1 MLEINIPVEKR
12 LEAAS
17 RYYSLSSEVE
27 SQSWIDVFLQI
38 ESDSTFGIPE
48 LLVLLDPKFYSELD
62 AKDPRGERAFK
73 TAKDIRKCRSQDL
86 WGYACPFTD
95 VEVHIDH
102 TFPRAKGG
110 VTHPQNAMYL
120 CGEHNRAKSTDIH
133 MIPWEGFTKANLWIQ
148 QSLKHLI
155 SSAARTTNENLY
167 FPEKQLLRGI

>member
-1 MLEINIPVEKR
+1 MSETDIPIKER

-17 RYYSLSSEVE
+17 RYYSFLSAIRN
-27 SQSWIDVFLQI
+27 QSWIDSFL
-38 ESDSTFGIPE
+38 EVEASSTFGIPE
-48 LLVLLDPKFYSELD
+48 LLVLLDPKYYSELD
-62 AKDPRGERAFK
+62 VSDPRGPRAFMTEK
-73 TAKDIRKCRSQDL
+73 NIRKCRSQDL
-86 WGYACPFTD
+86 WGYTCPFMD

-133 MIPWEGFTKANLWIQ
+133 MIPWENFTQGNLWIK
-148 QSLKHLI
+148 QSLTHLI
-155 SSAARTTNENLY
+155 SSAARTTEINLY